1 MSLIKH
7 YLTIPAPFKGGN
19 DWVSLIGSYMIA
31 DKVLG
36 ADRTITV
43 TVERRPD
50 QFSFRFAEMAD
61 RARTGSPAQFPEASI
76 TREEIEAN
84 GMPVSESIYDFFDVK
99 VTGFIPRSKTEESI
113 EFSVGRYTK
122 FEISNIQVFFD

>member
-1 MSLIKH
+1 MSTIKH

-36 ADRTITV
+36 ADRKITL

-50 QFSFRFAEMAD
+50 NFSFRFAEMAD
-61 RARTGSPAQFPEASI
+61 RAKTGSPAQFPEASI
-76 TREEIEAN
+76 TRDETETN
-84 GMPVSESIYDFFDVK
+84 GRLVSESIYDFFDVK
-99 VTGFIPRSKTEESI
+99 VTGFIPQSKTEERI

-122 FEISNIQVFFD
+122 FEISKVEVFFD